1 MKHLV
6 WIAAAFA
13 SAAVLAT
20 PAMANAPNG
29 NGHVITI
36 GIPCDGAEPQLIRLT
51 RNLGKSA
58 WVELTG
64 QHYVVGAF
72 AVTTTFTP
80 DGGSPIVVESFSNTF
95 GNKVGL
101 GSRLSA
107 KGRSQSPFPA
117 ERWRERSEERPTTS
131 RPATRR
137 GRRQRAAIDHVKR
150 V

>member
-101 GSRLSA
+101 GQPIVCEGS
-107 KGRSQSPFPA
+107 F
-117 ERWRERSEERPTTS
+117 SEPVPGGTLAGTI
-131 RPATRR
+131 R
-137 GRRQRAAIDHVKR
+137 GETYYLPPGN
-150 V
+150 

>member
-58 WVELTG
+58 WVEL
-64 QHYVVGAF
+64 HRPA
-72 AVTTTFTP
+72 
-80 DGGSPIVVESFSNTF
+80 
-95 GNKVGL
+95 L
-101 GSRLSA
+101 R
-107 KGRSQSPFPA
+107 GRSLRGDDHVHPGWWLADRRRVVLQHVRKQGGPRAADCLRRVVLRAPFPA
-117 ERWRERSEERPTTS
+117 ETLAGTI
-131 RPATRR
+131 R
-137 GRRQRAAIDHVKR
+137 GETYYLPPGN
-150 V
+150 